1 MDITHITSLLGGI
14 ALFLYGMSIM
24 GAGLEKLAGGKM
36 QGVLQKLTSSTLKGV
51 IFGTLITG
59 VIQSSA
65 GTVVIC
71 VGLVNSGIMTLTQSV
86 GVIMGA
92 NIGTTVTGQLI
103 RMADISGDSLWLT
116 LIQPKTFAPVVAFI
130 GCIFYVFLRSAKR
143 KNIGQIMLGFGILF
157 TGMSLMD
164 TGVAPLRESAV
175 FQNLFV
181 TMTNPVLG
189 ILVGVVVTVII
200 QSSSASVGILQALS
214 STGLVTFSSAI
225 PIILGAHIGT
235 AFTPLLTIGGSSK
248 DGKRAALIHLYFNI
262 IGSVILLALVYA
274 VQFAVGI
281 PMWNDVMNKS
291 SIANIHTFS
300 SVCAMLLFLP
310 CSGVLSKLA
319 MLTVPDNAEEAQELS
334 MPVLDE
340 RLFKS
345 PAVALQ
351 QAKSAVVKM
360 SRRAARNVNL
370 AAPLLLKMDE
380 DAVSAIRVRE
390 NLIDRMEAVSYT
402 HLDVYKRQGIP
413 IDSIPMNDPKVYS
426 LLTSPEALGVTPEQ
440 IDSQTGTFGIPEMG
454 TNFVRGMLVEAR
466 PKNFSELIQI
476 SGLSHGTDVW
486 TGNADELIR
495 SGTCTIAE
503 VIGCRDSIMLYL
515 LRKGLEPKM
524 AFDIMEAVRK
534 GKVAKGGFKD
544 GWEEAMR
551 EHDVPDW
558 YIESCRKI
566 KYMFPKAHAVAYLMS
581 AIRLMWFK
589 IYKPQAFY
597 AVYFTVRGDDIDY
610 EAAIGGAAVARA
622 HMEEVKRRLKEE
634 KNAKDEDVLVSLQL
648 VNEMLVRGYEFLPI
662 ELGKSRGSKYVVEDG
677 KVRLPFSS
685 LKGLGGAAADALER
699 VTIHGEEYL
708 SVEELQQASGVGQGI
723 LDRLRQVGALG
734 DLPESSQVSFF

>member
-1 MDITHITSLLGGI
+1 MDITHITSLLGGV

-130 GCIFYVFLRSAKR
+130 GCIFYVFLRNAKK

-181 TMTNPVLG
+181 TMTNPILG
-189 ILVGVVVTVII
+189 VLVGVVVTVII

-248 DGKRAALIHLYFNI
+248 DGKRAALI
-262 IGSVILLALVYA
+262 YA
-274 VQFAVGI
+274 VQFTIGI
-281 PMWNDVMNKS
+281 PMWGDVMNKS
-291 SIANIHTFS
+291 SIANIHTLS

-310 CSGVLSKLA
+310 CSGVLSRLA
-319 MLTVPDNAEEAQELS
+319 MLTVPSSVEEAQELS

-340 RLFKS
+340 RLYKS

-351 QAKSAVVKM
+351 QAKNAVIKM
-360 SRRAARNVNL
+360 SRRAARNVGL

-380 DAVSAIRVRE
+380 ETVSAIKVRE
-390 NLIDRMEAVSYT
+390 NLIDRMEVEITNYLIKLTDQELGDDESHAVT
-402 HLDVYKRQGIP
+402 E
-413 IDSIPMNDPKVYS
+413 
-426 LLTSPEALGVTPEQ
+426 LL
-440 IDSQTGTFGIPEMG
+440 
-454 TNFVRGMLVEAR
+454 NFVTEFERIGDYAVNIMEKAEELYDKEAS
-466 PKNFSELIQI
+466 FSE
-476 SGLSHGTDVW
+476 S
-486 TGNADELIR
+486 
-495 SGTCTIAE
+495 
-503 VIGCRDSIMLYL
+503 
-515 LRKGLEPKM
+515 
-524 AFDIMEAVRK
+524 
-534 GKVAKGGFKD
+534 AK
-544 GWEEAMR
+544 
-551 EHDVPDW
+551 
-558 YIESCRKI
+558 
-566 KYMFPKAHAVAYLMS
+566 
-581 AIRLMWFK
+581 
-589 IYKPQAFY
+589 
-597 AVYFTVRGDDIDY
+597 
-610 EAAIGGAAVARA
+610 
-622 HMEEVKRRLKEE
+622 KE
-634 KNAKDEDVLVSLQL
+634 LQL
-648 VNEMLVRGYEFLPI
+648 L
-662 ELGKSRGSKYVVEDG
+662 D
-677 KVRLPFSS
+677 
-685 LKGLGGAAADALER
+685 AALER
-699 VTIHGEEYL
+699 ILVLTDEAFENDDVQKAAQVEPLEEIIDVMVERLRDQHILRLKDGICSIDTGVVFLDVLNNAERISDHCSNIAVRMVGMEAGDDYDSHTLKNIMHHSPSKDYMLEYEQCRKEYL
-708 SVEELQQASGVGQGI
+708 VPLEEMEA
-723 LDRLRQVGALG
+723 
-734 DLPESSQVSFF
+734 

>member
-36 QGVLQKLTSSTLKGV
+36 QGVLQKLTSSTIKGV

-116 LIQPKTFAPVVAFI
+116 LMQPKTFAPVVAFI
-130 GCIFYVFLRSAKR
+130 GCIFYVFLRNAKK

-164 TGVAPLRESAV
+164 TGVSPLRESAA

-181 TMTNPVLG
+181 SMTNPILG
-189 ILVGVVVTVII
+189 VLVGLVVTVLI

-248 DGKRAALIHLYFNI
+248 DGKRAALIHLYFNV
-262 IGSVILLALVYA
+262 IGSIVLLALIYA
-274 VQFAVGI
+274 VQFTFGI
-281 PMWNDVMNKS
+281 PMWHDVMNKS
-291 SIANIHTFS
+291 SIANIHTLS

-351 QAKSAVVKM
+351 QAKNAVVKM

-380 DAVSAIRVRE
+380 DTVSAIKVRE
-390 NLIDRMEAVSYT
+390 NLIDRMEVAISNYLIKMTDQELGDDESHAVT
-402 HLDVYKRQGIP
+402 E
-413 IDSIPMNDPKVYS
+413 
-426 LLTSPEALGVTPEQ
+426 LL
-440 IDSQTGTFGIPEMG
+440 
-454 TNFVRGMLVEAR
+454 NFVTEFERIGDYAVNIMEKAVER
-466 PKNFSELIQI
+466 IL
-476 SGLSHGTDVW
+476 TV
-486 TGNADELIR
+486 TGEAFEGDDTQKAMQVEPLE
-495 SGTCTIAE
+495 E
-503 VIGCRDSIMLYL
+503 VIDVMVERLRDQHI
-515 LRKGLEPKM
+515 
-524 AFDIMEAVRK
+524 
-534 GKVAKGGFKD
+534 
-544 GWEEAMR
+544 
-551 EHDVPDW
+551 
-558 YIESCRKI
+558 
-566 KYMFPKAHAVAYLMS
+566 
-581 AIRLMWFK
+581 
-589 IYKPQAFY
+589 
-597 AVYFTVRGDDIDY
+597 
-610 EAAIGGAAVARA
+610 
-622 HMEEVKRRLKEE
+622 RRLK
-634 KNAKDEDVLVSLQL
+634 DGVCSIDTGVVFLDVLNNVERISDHCSNVAVRMIGMEGGEDYDSHTLKSIMHH
-648 VNEMLVRGYEFLPI
+648 NPTKDYMLEYEQCR
-662 ELGKSRGSKYVVEDG
+662 K
-677 KVRLPFSS
+677 
-685 LKGLGGAAADALER
+685 
-699 VTIHGEEYL
+699 EYL
-708 SVEELQQASGVGQGI
+708 VPLEQMEA
-723 LDRLRQVGALG
+723 
-734 DLPESSQVSFF
+734 